1 MALRIFFSFEERS
14 MADDKQQPGA
24 TEISPGQ
31 LIEMLNE
38 DLSREGQAIIICR
51 VHSQMIN
58 GAAAYRKIAKGLEQH
73 AQEELQHALI
83 GDQIHSL
90 GGIPQIRPKLV
101 KTSDNTEQM
110 LRFELENG
118 YETIRNYRERVRQ
131 CEALGEH
138 AMAEQIGEILL
149 YEQQHQIELA
159 TALGKRVSD
168 VTLL

>member
-1 MALRIFFSFEERS
+1 

-24 TEISPGQ
+24 KEISPGQ

-38 DLSREGQAIIICR
+38 DLSRECQAIIICR

-73 AQEELQHALI
+73 AQEELQHALII